1 MATADNMTEAL
12 QQAITDARAER
23 AALAEERRAAHEVA
37 QELKEAVRLAREEIR
52 QSARSE
58 ARKALVRQLG
68 SIVEGLR
75 ARE

>member
-1 MATADNMTEAL
+1 MPDADDVAESLRRVIAEAR
-12 QQAITDARAER
+12 TER
-23 AALAEERRAAHEVA
+23 AALTEERKACHEAA

-58 ARKALVRQLG
+58 ARKALARQLG

-75 ARE
+75 TKE

>member
-23 AALAEERRAAHEVA
+23 AALAEERREAHEVA